1 MSYISITCTKHGK
14 RFMKKASP
22 ACITTFPMCFTTYVT
37 HTSDFKR
44 IVPRQVQTRRS
55 VQLFFFFAFAVLQ
68 DLRNKTRFFL
78 FSHITMLFKSAH
90 RHNSA
95 WNWVTYLFMLS
106 IAYVAF
112 FEVDCCKKDLQA
124 VLHEP
129 SSYQEVA
136 NIIPVCTCFH
146 LPLPIDT
153 CIVCVCV
160 WTGQVKHLP

>member
-22 ACITTFPMCFTTYVT
+22 ARITTFPICITTYVT

-55 VQLFFFFAFAVLQ
+55 VQLLFFLHLLSFKI
-68 DLRNKTRFFL
+68 LRTRPDFFL

-106 IAYVAF
+106 IAYLAF
-112 FEVDCCKKDLQA
+112 FEVDRCKKDLQA

-153 CIVCVCV
+153 CIN
-160 WTGQVKHLP
+160 W